1 MFRKISIYIEKYL
14 ILIILLLSATAL
26 RYPDAFKGMTN
37 YTSLFLAA
45 AMFGMGT
52 SIEVEDFRNLLKAP
66 KLIFLGALCQY
77 TIMPLLALFL
87 SVIFKLPK
95 DISLGVILVGTCPGG
110 TASNVLS
117 HIAEGDLAYSVLL
130 TVASTLLAPIM
141 TPLLVYLMAGS
152 LVEVS
157 FVAMFMS
164 IVKVIVL
171 PVGLGIIANTLLK
184 ERIKKVDFIF
194 PLISSMAIA
203 LIIAAIVGLNAE
215 KIMTSGLLVFGV
227 VIIHNILGLGI
238 GLGLGK
244 LVGLDYDKQST
255 LSIEVGTQN
264 SGLAV
269 VLANTNFAMNP
280 LAALPGA
287 IFSVVQNLIG
297 SIFAH
302 YRESQREKKLEEV
315 ELNI

>member
-1 MFRKISIYIEKYL
+1 MFRKISLYIEKYL

-37 YTSLFLAA
+37 YTALFLAA

-52 SIEVEDFRNLLKAP
+52 NIEVEDCKNLLKAP
-66 KLIFLGALCQY
+66 KLIFLY
-77 TIMPLLALFL
+77 TIMPLLALLL

-141 TPLLVYLMAGS
+141 TPLLVYMMAGS

-171 PVGLGIIANTLLK
+171 PVGLGIIAKALLR
-184 ERIKKVDFIF
+184 ERIKKVDFVF

-227 VIIHNILGLGI
+227 VIIHNILGLGL

-244 LVGLDYDKQST
+244 LMGLDYDKQST

-302 YRESQREKKLEEV
+302 YRESQREKKLEEI

>member
-1 MFRKISIYIEKYL
+1 
-14 ILIILLLSATAL
+14 
-26 RYPDAFKGMTN
+26 MTN
-37 YTSLFLAA
+37 YTALFLAA

-52 SIEVEDFRNLLKAP
+52 SIEVEDFKNILKAP
-66 KLIFLGALCQY
+66 KLIFLGAICQY
-77 TIMPLLALFL
+77 TIMPLLALLL

-141 TPLLVYLMAGS
+141 TPLLVYAMAGS

-157 FVAMFMS
+157 FMAMFMS

-171 PVGLGIIANTLLK
+171 PVGLGIVAKALLR
-184 ERIKKVDFIF
+184 ERIKKVDFVF

-227 VIIHNILGLGI
+227 VIIHNILGLGL

-244 LVGLDYDKQST
+244 LMGLDYDKQST

-269 VLANTNFAMNP
+269 VLANINFAMNP

>member
-1 MFRKISIYIEKYL
+1 M
-14 ILIILLLSATAL
+14 LLSATAL

-37 YTSLFLAA
+37 YTALFLAA

-52 SIEVEDFRNLLKAP
+52 SIEVEDFKNLLKVP
-66 KLIFLGALCQY
+66 KLIFLGAICQY
-77 TIMPLLALFL
+77 TIMPLLAFLL

-95 DISLGVILVGTCPGG
+95 DISLGVILVGACPGG

-141 TPLLVYLMAGS
+141 TPLLVYMMAGS

-157 FVAMFMS
+157 FMAMFMS

-171 PVGLGIIANTLLK
+171 PVGLGIVSKALLR
-184 ERIKKVDFIF
+184 ERIKKVDFVF

-227 VIIHNILGLGI
+227 VIIHNILGLG
-238 GLGLGK
+238 LGLGFGK
-244 LVGLDYDKQST
+244 LMGLDYDKQST

-302 YRESQREKKLEEV
+302 YRESQRENKLEEI

>member
-1 MFRKISIYIEKYL
+1 M
-14 ILIILLLSATAL
+14 LLSATAL

-37 YTSLFLAA
+37 YTALFLAA

-52 SIEVEDFRNLLKAP
+52 SIEVEDFKNLLKAP

-77 TIMPLLALFL
+77 TIMPLLAFLL

-95 DISLGVILVGTCPGG
+95 DISLGVILVGACPGG

-141 TPLLVYLMAGS
+141 TPLLVYMMAGS

-157 FVAMFMS
+157 FMAMFMS

-171 PVGLGIIANTLLK
+171 PVGLGIVSKALLR
-184 ERIKKVDFIF
+184 ERIKKVDFVF

-227 VIIHNILGLGI
+227 VIIHNILGLGL

-244 LVGLDYDKQST
+244 LMGLDYDKQST

-297 SIFAH
+297 SILAH
-302 YRESQREKKLEEV
+302 YRESQREKELEEV
-315 ELNI
+315 KLNI

>member
-1 MFRKISIYIEKYL
+1 M

-37 YTSLFLAA
+37 YTALFLAA

-52 SIEVEDFRNLLKAP
+52 NIEVEDFKNLLKAP

-77 TIMPLLALFL
+77 TIMPLLALLL

-141 TPLLVYLMAGS
+141 TPLLVYMMAGS

-171 PVGLGIIANTLLK
+171 PVGLGIIAKALLR
-184 ERIKKVDFIF
+184 ERIKKVDFVF

-227 VIIHNILGLGI
+227 VIIHNILGLG
-238 GLGLGK
+238 LGK
-244 LVGLDYDKQST
+244 LMGLDYDKQST

-302 YRESQREKKLEEV
+302 YRESQREKKLEEI

>member
-1 MFRKISIYIEKYL
+1 MFRKISHYIEKYL
-14 ILIILLLSATAL
+14 IIIILFLSACAL
-26 RYPDAFKGMTN
+26 RYPSNFSFMTN

-52 SIEVEDFRNLLKAP
+52 SIETRDFKNLLKAP
-66 KLIFLGALCQY
+66 KIIFLGALCQY
-77 TIMPLLALFL
+77 TIMPLLALGL
-87 SVIFKLPK
+87 SVLFKLPK
-95 DISLGVILVGTCPGG
+95 DIALGVILVGACPGG

-130 TVASTLLAPIM
+130 TVASTLLAPIV

-152 LVEVS
+152 IVEVS
-157 FVAMFMS
+157 FMSMFIS
-164 IVKVIVL
+164 IIKVIVI
-171 PVGLGIIANTLLK
+171 PVGLGIITNTLLK
-184 ERIKKVDFIF
+184 SKIKKIDFIF

-215 KIMTSGLLVFGV
+215 KIMTSGLLVFAV
-227 VIIHNILGLGI
+227 VIIHNFLGLLV
-238 GLGLGK
+238 GLGVGK
-244 LVGLDYDKQST
+244 LVGLNYDKKST

-269 VLANTNFAMNP
+269 VLANTNFALNP

-302 YRESQREKKLEEV
+302 YRASKREKKLEEA

>member
-1 MFRKISIYIEKYL
+1 MLKKISLYIEKYL
-14 ILIILLLSATAL
+14 ILIIMLLSATAL

-37 YTSLFLAA
+37 YTALFLAA

-52 SIEVEDFRNLLKAP
+52 SIEVADFKNLLKAP
-66 KLIFLGALCQY
+66 KLIFLGAICQY
-77 TIMPLLALFL
+77 TIMPLLALLL

-95 DISLGVILVGTCPGG
+95 DISLGVILVGACPGG

-141 TPLLVYLMAGS
+141 TPLLVYMMAGS

-157 FVAMFMS
+157 FMAMFMS

-171 PVGLGIIANTLLK
+171 PVGLGIASKALLRK
-184 ERIKKVDFIF
+184 RIKKVDFVF

-227 VIIHNILGLGI
+227 VIIHNILGLGL

-244 LVGLDYDKQST
+244 LMGLDYDKQST

-315 ELNI
+315 KLNI

>member
-1 MFRKISIYIEKYL
+1 LFRKISLYIEKYL

-37 YTSLFLAA
+37 YTALFLAA

-52 SIEVEDFRNLLKAP
+52 NIEVEDFKNLLKAP

-77 TIMPLLALFL
+77 TIMPLLALLL

-141 TPLLVYLMAGS
+141 TPLLVYMMAGS

-171 PVGLGIIANTLLK
+171 PVGLGILAKALLR
-184 ERIKKVDFIF
+184 ERIKKVDFVF

-227 VIIHNILGLGI
+227 VIIHNILGLG
-238 GLGLGK
+238 LGL
-244 LVGLDYDKQST
+244 GLDYDKQST

-302 YRESQREKKLEEV
+302 YRESQREKKLEEI

>member
-1 MFRKISIYIEKYL
+1 MFRKISLYIEKYL
-14 ILIILLLSATAL
+14 ILIIMLLSATAL

-37 YTSLFLAA
+37 YTALFLAA

-52 SIEVEDFRNLLKAP
+52 SIEVEDFKNLLKVP
-66 KLIFLGALCQY
+66 KLIFLGAICQY
-77 TIMPLLALFL
+77 TIMPLLAFLL

-95 DISLGVILVGTCPGG
+95 DISLGVILVGACPGG

-141 TPLLVYLMAGS
+141 TPLLVYMMAGS

-157 FVAMFMS
+157 FMAMFMS

-171 PVGLGIIANTLLK
+171 PVGLGIVSKALLR
-184 ERIKKVDFIF
+184 ERIKKVDFVF

-227 VIIHNILGLGI
+227 VIIHNILGLG
-238 GLGLGK
+238 LGLGFGK
-244 LVGLDYDKQST
+244 LMGLDYDKQST

-302 YRESQREKKLEEV
+302 YRESQRENKLEEI

>member
-1 MFRKISIYIEKYL
+1 
-14 ILIILLLSATAL
+14 
-26 RYPDAFKGMTN
+26 
-37 YTSLFLAA
+37 
-45 AMFGMGT
+45 
-52 SIEVEDFRNLLKAP
+52 
-66 KLIFLGALCQY
+66 
-77 TIMPLLALFL
+77 MPLLALLL

-141 TPLLVYLMAGS
+141 TPLLVYMMAGS

-171 PVGLGIIANTLLK
+171 PVGLGIIAKALLR
-184 ERIKKVDFIF
+184 ERIKKVDFVF

-227 VIIHNILGLGI
+227 VIIHNILGLGL

-244 LVGLDYDKQST
+244 LMGLDYDKQST

-287 IFSVVQNLIG
+287 LFSVVQNLIG

-302 YRESQREKKLEEV
+302 YRESQREKKLEEI

>member
-1 MFRKISIYIEKYL
+1 M

-37 YTSLFLAA
+37 YTALFLAA

-52 SIEVEDFRNLLKAP
+52 NIEVEDFKNLLKAP
-66 KLIFLGALCQY
+66 KLIFLGAFCQY
-77 TIMPLLALFL
+77 TIMPLLALLL

-95 DISLGVILVGTCPGG
+95 DIRLGVILVGTCPGG

-141 TPLLVYLMAGS
+141 TPLLVYMMAGS

-171 PVGLGIIANTLLK
+171 PVGLGIIAKALLR
-184 ERIKKVDFIF
+184 ERIKKVDFVF

-227 VIIHNILGLGI
+227 VIIHNILGLG
-238 GLGLGK
+238 LGK
-244 LVGLDYDKQST
+244 LMGLDYDKQST

-302 YRESQREKKLEEV
+302 YRESQREKKLEEI

>member
-1 MFRKISIYIEKYL
+1 MFRKISLYIEKYL

-37 YTSLFLAA
+37 YTALFLAA

-52 SIEVEDFRNLLKAP
+52 SIEVEDFKNLLKAP
-66 KLIFLGALCQY
+66 KLIFLGAICQY
-77 TIMPLLALFL
+77 TIMPLLALIL

-130 TVASTLLAPIM
+130 TVASTLLAPII
-141 TPLLVYLMAGS
+141 TPLLVYMMAGS

-157 FVAMFMS
+157 FMAMFMS

-171 PVGLGIIANTLLK
+171 PVGLGIVAKALLR
-184 ERIKKVDFIF
+184 ERIKKVDFVF

-215 KIMTSGLLVFGV
+215 KIMTCLLYTSDAADDSTGV
-227 VIIHNILGLGI
+227 
-238 GLGLGK
+238 
-244 LVGLDYDKQST
+244 
-255 LSIEVGTQN
+255 
-264 SGLAV
+264 
-269 VLANTNFAMNP
+269 
-280 LAALPGA
+280 
-287 IFSVVQNLIG
+287 
-297 SIFAH
+297 
-302 YRESQREKKLEEV
+302 
-315 ELNI
+315 

>member
-1 MFRKISIYIEKYL
+1 MFRKISLYIEKYL

-37 YTSLFLAA
+37 YTALFLAA

-52 SIEVEDFRNLLKAP
+52 NIEVEDFKNLLKAP

-77 TIMPLLALFL
+77 TIMPLLALLL

-141 TPLLVYLMAGS
+141 TPLLVYMMAGS

-171 PVGLGIIANTLLK
+171 PVGLGIIAKALLR
-184 ERIKKVDFIF
+184 ERIK
-194 PLISSMAIA
+194 
-203 LIIAAIVGLNAE
+203 
-215 KIMTSGLLVFGV
+215 
-227 VIIHNILGLGI
+227 
-238 GLGLGK
+238 
-244 LVGLDYDKQST
+244 
-255 LSIEVGTQN
+255 
-264 SGLAV
+264 
-269 VLANTNFAMNP
+269 
-280 LAALPGA
+280 
-287 IFSVVQNLIG
+287 
-297 SIFAH
+297 
-302 YRESQREKKLEEV
+302 
-315 ELNI
+315 

>member
-1 MFRKISIYIEKYL
+1 MLKKISLYIEKYL
-14 ILIILLLSATAL
+14 ILIIMLLSATAL

-37 YTSLFLAA
+37 YTALFLAA

-52 SIEVEDFRNLLKAP
+52 SIEVEDFKNLLKVP
-66 KLIFLGALCQY
+66 KLIFLGAICQY

-95 DISLGVILVGTCPGG
+95 DISLGVILVGACPGG

-141 TPLLVYLMAGS
+141 TPLLVYMMAGS

-157 FVAMFMS
+157 FMAMFMS

-171 PVGLGIIANTLLK
+171 PVGLGIVSKALLR
-184 ERIKKVDFIF
+184 ERIKKVDFVF

-227 VIIHNILGLGI
+227 VIIHNILGLGF

-244 LVGLDYDKQST
+244 LMGLDYDKQST

>member
-1 MFRKISIYIEKYL
+1 MLKKISLYIEKYL
-14 ILIILLLSATAL
+14 ILIIMLLSATAL

-37 YTSLFLAA
+37 YTALFLAA

-52 SIEVEDFRNLLKAP
+52 SIEVADFKNLLKAP
-66 KLIFLGALCQY
+66 KLIFLGAICQY
-77 TIMPLLALFL
+77 TIMPLLALLL

-95 DISLGVILVGTCPGG
+95 DISLGVILVGACPGG

-141 TPLLVYLMAGS
+141 TPLLVYMMAGS

-157 FVAMFMS
+157 FMAMFMS

-171 PVGLGIIANTLLK
+171 PVGLGIVSKALLR
-184 ERIKKVDFIF
+184 ERIKKVDFVF

-227 VIIHNILGLGI
+227 VIIHNILGLGL

-244 LVGLDYDKQST
+244 LMGLDYDKQST

-315 ELNI
+315 KLNI

>member
-1 MFRKISIYIEKYL
+1 MLKKISLYIEKYL
-14 ILIILLLSATAL
+14 ILIIMLLSATAL

-37 YTSLFLAA
+37 YTALFLAA

-52 SIEVEDFRNLLKAP
+52 SIEVADFKNLLKAP
-66 KLIFLGALCQY
+66 KLFFLGAICQY
-77 TIMPLLALFL
+77 TIMPLLALLL

-95 DISLGVILVGTCPGG
+95 DISLGVILVGACPGG

-141 TPLLVYLMAGS
+141 TPLLVYMMAGS

-157 FVAMFMS
+157 FMAMFMS

-171 PVGLGIIANTLLK
+171 PVGLGIVSKALLR
-184 ERIKKVDFIF
+184 ERIKKVDFVF

-227 VIIHNILGLGI
+227 VIIHNILGLGL

-244 LVGLDYDKQST
+244 LMGLDYDKQST

-315 ELNI
+315 KLNI

>member
-1 MFRKISIYIEKYL
+1 M
-14 ILIILLLSATAL
+14 LLSATAL

-37 YTSLFLAA
+37 YTALFLAA

-52 SIEVEDFRNLLKAP
+52 SIEVEDFKNLLKVP
-66 KLIFLGALCQY
+66 KLIFLGAICQY

-95 DISLGVILVGTCPGG
+95 DISLGVILVGACPGG

-141 TPLLVYLMAGS
+141 TPLLVYMMAGS

-157 FVAMFMS
+157 FMAMFMS

-171 PVGLGIIANTLLK
+171 PVGLGIVSKALLR
-184 ERIKKVDFIF
+184 ERIKKVDFVF

-227 VIIHNILGLGI
+227 VIIHNILGLGF

-244 LVGLDYDKQST
+244 LMGLDYDKQST

>member
-1 MFRKISIYIEKYL
+1 MFRKISLYIEKYL

-37 YTSLFLAA
+37 YTALFLAA

-52 SIEVEDFRNLLKAP
+52 NIEVEDFKNLLKAP

-77 TIMPLLALFL
+77 TIMPLLALLL

-141 TPLLVYLMAGS
+141 TPLLVYMMAGS

-171 PVGLGIIANTLLK
+171 PVGLGIIAKALLR
-184 ERIKKVDFIF
+184 ERIKKVDFVF

-215 KIMTSGLLVFGV
+215 KIMTSGLLVFRV
-227 VIIHNILGLGI
+227 VIIHNILGLG
-238 GLGLGK
+238 LGK
-244 LVGLDYDKQST
+244 LMGLDYDKQST

-302 YRESQREKKLEEV
+302 YRESQREKKLEEI

>member
-1 MFRKISIYIEKYL
+1 MLKKISLYIEKYL
-14 ILIILLLSATAL
+14 ILIIMLLSATAL

-37 YTSLFLAA
+37 YTALFLAA

-52 SIEVEDFRNLLKAP
+52 SIEVADFKNLLKAP
-66 KLIFLGALCQY
+66 KLIFLGAICQY
-77 TIMPLLALFL
+77 TIMPLLALLL

-95 DISLGVILVGTCPGG
+95 DISLGVILVGACPGG

-141 TPLLVYLMAGS
+141 TPLLVYMMAGS

-157 FVAMFMS
+157 FMAMFMS

-171 PVGLGIIANTLLK
+171 PVGLGIVSKALLR
-184 ERIKKVDFIF
+184 ERIKKVDFVF

-227 VIIHNILGLGI
+227 VIIHNILGLG
-238 GLGLGK
+238 LGLGK
-244 LVGLDYDKQST
+244 LMGLDYDKQST
-255 LSIEVGTQN
+255 LSIEVGTQK
-264 SGLAV
+264 AV

-302 YRESQREKKLEEV
+302 YRESQREKKLQEV
-315 ELNI
+315 KLNI

>member
-1 MFRKISIYIEKYL
+1 MFRKISHYIEKYL
-14 ILIILLLSATAL
+14 IIIILFLSACAL
-26 RYPDAFKGMTN
+26 RYPNAFKGMTN
-37 YTSLFLAA
+37 YTALFLAA

-52 SIEVEDFRNLLKAP
+52 SIETRDFKNLLKAP
-66 KLIFLGALCQY
+66 KIIFLGALCQY
-77 TIMPLLALFL
+77 TIMPLLALGL
-87 SVIFKLPK
+87 SVLFKLPK
-95 DISLGVILVGTCPGG
+95 DIALGVILVGACPGG

-130 TVASTLLAPIM
+130 TVASTLLAPIV

-152 LVEVS
+152 IVEVS
-157 FVAMFMS
+157 FMSMFIS
-164 IVKVIVL
+164 IIKVIVI
-171 PVGLGIIANTLLK
+171 PVGLGIITNTLLK
-184 ERIKKVDFIF
+184 SKIKKIA
-194 PLISSMAIA
+194 SMAIA

-215 KIMTSGLLVFGV
+215 KIMTSGLLVFAV
-227 VIIHNILGLGI
+227 VIIHNFLGL
-238 GLGLGK
+238 
-244 LVGLDYDKQST
+244 LVGLGVGRLVGLNYDKKST

-269 VLANTNFAMNP
+269 VLANTNFALNP

-302 YRESQREKKLEEV
+302 YRASKREKKLEEA

>member
-1 MFRKISIYIEKYL
+1 MFRKISLYIEKYL

-37 YTSLFLAA
+37 YTALFLAA

-52 SIEVEDFRNLLKAP
+52 NIEIEDFKNLLKAP

-77 TIMPLLALFL
+77 TIMPLLALLL

-95 DISLGVILVGTCPGG
+95 DMGLEVILVGTCPGG

-141 TPLLVYLMAGS
+141 TPLLVYMMAGS

-171 PVGLGIIANTLLK
+171 PVGLGIIAKALLR
-184 ERIKKVDFIF
+184 ERIKKVDFVF

-227 VIIHNILGLGI
+227 VIIHNILGLGL

-244 LVGLDYDKQST
+244 LMGLDYDKQST

-302 YRESQREKKLEEV
+302 YRESQREKKLEEI

>member
-1 MFRKISIYIEKYL
+1 MLKKISLYIEKYL
-14 ILIILLLSATAL
+14 ILIIMLLSATAL

-37 YTSLFLAA
+37 YTALFLAA

-52 SIEVEDFRNLLKAP
+52 SIEVEDFKNLLKVP
-66 KLIFLGALCQY
+66 KLIFLGAICQY

-95 DISLGVILVGTCPGG
+95 DISLGVILVGACPGG

-141 TPLLVYLMAGS
+141 TPLLVYMMAGS

-157 FVAMFMS
+157 FMAMFMS

-171 PVGLGIIANTLLK
+171 PVGLGIVSKALLR
-184 ERIKKVDFIF
+184 ERIKKVDFVF

-227 VIIHNILGLGI
+227 VIIHNILGLGF

-244 LVGLDYDKQST
+244 LMGLDYDKQST

-297 SIFAH
+297 SILAH
-302 YRESQREKKLEEV
+302 YRESQREKELEEV
-315 ELNI
+315 KLNI

>member
-1 MFRKISIYIEKYL
+1 MFRKISHYIEKYL
-14 ILIILLLSATAL
+14 IIIILFLSACAL
-26 RYPDAFKGMTN
+26 RYPNAFKGMTN
-37 YTSLFLAA
+37 YTALFLAA

-52 SIEVEDFRNLLKAP
+52 SIETRDFKNLLKAP
-66 KLIFLGALCQY
+66 KIIFLGALCQY
-77 TIMPLLALFL
+77 TIMPLLALGL
-87 SVIFKLPK
+87 SVLFKLPK
-95 DISLGVILVGTCPGG
+95 DIALGVILVGACPGG

-130 TVASTLLAPIM
+130 TVASTLLAPIV

-152 LVEVS
+152 IVEVS
-157 FVAMFMS
+157 FMSMFIS
-164 IVKVIVL
+164 IIKVIVI
-171 PVGLGIIANTLLK
+171 PVGLGIITNTILK
-184 ERIKKVDFIF
+184 SKIKKIDFIF

-215 KIMTSGLLVFGV
+215 KIMTSGLLVFAV
-227 VIIHNILGLGI
+227 VIIHNFLGL
-238 GLGLGK
+238 
-244 LVGLDYDKQST
+244 LVGLGVGKIVGLNYDKKST

-269 VLANTNFAMNP
+269 VLANTNFALNP

-287 IFSVVQNLIG
+287 IFSVVQNLSG

-302 YRESQREKKLEEV
+302 YRASKREKKLEEA